1 MNGVLPGVPSA
12 CSSPCQAHEG
22 LFTMHLVPQALETE
36 TFVPHVHGTER
47 QTSPGPG
54 HSPASV
60 HSSAVLKPILTP

>member
-12 CSSPCQAHEG
+12 CSGPCQASEG
-22 LFTMHLVPQALETE
+22 LFTVPLAPQALETE
-36 TFVPHVHGTER
+36 TFVSHVHGKER

-54 HSPASV
+54 HFPASV